1 MERARAAPT
10 RSDTQRHA
18 TSDVACFGV
27 ASSATGGTAVSK
39 ALLGTHVAPGSLR
52 LLDEVRVLRQRVAE
66 LEAALAAAEAATAS
80 RSGDAGATVSDRQPA
95 TA

>member
-1 MERARAAPT
+1 
-10 RSDTQRHA
+10 
-18 TSDVACFGV
+18 
-27 ASSATGGTAVSK
+27 VSK

-66 LEAALAAAEAATAS
+66 LEAALAAAEAAAADHT
-80 RSGDAGATVSDRQPA
+80 RSADAPASDRQPA

>member
-1 MERARAAPT
+1 
-10 RSDTQRHA
+10 
-18 TSDVACFGV
+18 
-27 ASSATGGTAVSK
+27 VSK

-66 LEAALAAAEAATAS
+66 LEAALAAAEAAAARPAMADGTAP
-80 RSGDAGATVSDRQPA
+80 APDREPA

>member
-1 MERARAAPT
+1 
-10 RSDTQRHA
+10 
-18 TSDVACFGV
+18 
-27 ASSATGGTAVSK
+27 VSK

-66 LEAALAAAEAATAS
+66 LEAALAAAEAAAAS
-80 RSGDAGATVSDRQPA
+80 RATAADGDVKRSEREPA

>member
-1 MERARAAPT
+1 M
-10 RSDTQRHA
+10 
-18 TSDVACFGV
+18 
-27 ASSATGGTAVSK
+27 SK

-66 LEAALAAAEAATAS
+66 LEAALAAAESAAAARTGSDDADAS
-80 RSGDAGATVSDRQPA
+80 AGDREPA

>member
-1 MERARAAPT
+1 
-10 RSDTQRHA
+10 
-18 TSDVACFGV
+18 
-27 ASSATGGTAVSK
+27 VSK

-66 LEAALAAAEAATAS
+66 LEAALAAAEAAAARQAMADGTA
-80 RSGDAGATVSDRQPA
+80 DREPA